1 MPHPYH
7 PQTLDAAAVLG
18 IQIATARRE
27 RRWTL
32 ANLAERAGITVVTLR
47 KIENGDLS
55 VSIGTYFEVATLLG
69 VPLFT
74 SDRNDLRTIHNQA
87 KQRLALVP
95 SRVRERDNEVSDA
108 F

>member
-1 MPHPYH
+1 
-7 PQTLDAAAVLG
+7 LDAAAVLG

-69 VPLFT
+69 FSLHFRPKR
-74 SDRNDLRTIHNQA
+74 SPHDPQ
-87 KQRLALVP
+87 P
-95 SRVRERDNEVSDA
+95 SETAIGARAFRVRERDNEVSDA